1 VLNRSLNAQQVG
13 YRLSWVAMLSRIAS
27 LIYALG
33 ILFFYPHP
41 IIAARTGNLLVL
53 WIVVAL
59 YTFGLAIALFVRS
72 DTWLRSTSFIM
83 FDTLIAIVIVNLAGG
98 GYRNVFSLYSL
109 IPTVTTALSLPSA
122 DQPTRRAILFAGV
135 VIMSTLGFV
144 SSLYLDGYTLP
155 VIIEY
160 RQVDEVVLRSASYW
174 VTGGLLAALAAMMI
188 AWQHSRD
195 RANVLRGQAAV
206 EEERRRI
213 ATDIHDGVLSQLTA
227 LGRRAEY
234 ASLLL
239 AEDPKTAEE
248 EMLRIVAL
256 AGEVHEG
263 IRWIVRALR
272 QDPAQLTLGGE
283 LTRIADRFR
292 RNTNMMVE
300 LKLPVKEPQVP
311 VDTVRHLGY
320 IVTEALTNI
329 WKHAGVEEASVVV
342 RHINNRAIVQVVD
355 DGHGFDPVEVGS
367 GQAGLGLWN
376 MRERAQ
382 EVGGDIDIRSSNG
395 GGTQVTIS
403 IPLAEQDN
411 RNTTL

>member
-1 VLNRSLNAQQVG
+1 MLRLSLNAQQVG
-13 YRLSWVAMLSRIAS
+13 YWLSWVAMLIRIAS

-41 IIAARTGNLLVL
+41 IIAAQTAYLLVL
-53 WIVVAL
+53 LSVAAL
-59 YTFGLAIALFVRS
+59 YTLGLVVVLLIRADA
-72 DTWLRSTSFIM
+72 WLRSAPFII
-83 FDTLIAIVIVNLAGG
+83 FDTVFAILLVNLAGG
-98 GYRNVFSLYSL
+98 GYRNIFSLYSL
-109 IPTVTTALSLPSA
+109 TPTVTAALSLPSA
-122 DQPTRRAILFAGV
+122 EKPAQRAVLFVGV
-135 VIMSTLGFV
+135 VIVSTLGFI

-195 RANVLRGQAAV
+195 RANALREQAAV

-213 ATDIHDGVLSQLTA
+213 ATDIHDGVLSQLSA

-239 AEDPKTAEE
+239 SEDPETAEE
-248 EMLRIVAL
+248 EMLRVVGM

-283 LTRIADRFR
+283 LTRISDRFR
-292 RNTNMMVE
+292 RNTNLMVE
-300 LKLPVKEPQVP
+300 LKLPVDEPQVP
-311 VDTVRHLGY
+311 VDTIRHLGY
-320 IVTEALTNI
+320 IVTEALTNT
-329 WKHAGVEEASVVV
+329 WKHAGVDEATVVV
-342 RHINNRAIVQVVD
+342 RRVDHQAIVQVLD
-355 DGHGFDPVEVGS
+355 EGQGFDPVEVGS
-367 GQAGLGLWN
+367 GQTGLGLWN

-382 EVGGDIDIRSSNG
+382 EIGGDVDIRSSLG
-395 GGTQVTIS
+395 SGTQVTVS
-403 IPLAEQDN
+403 VPLIEHEGGKE
-411 RNTTL
+411 

>member
-1 VLNRSLNAQQVG
+1 MRHSLTAQQVG
-13 YRLSWVAMLSRIAS
+13 YWLSWLAMLSRVAS

-41 IIAARTGNLLVL
+41 IIAARTANLLML
-53 WIVVAL
+53 WGVAAV
-59 YTFGLAIALFVRS
+59 YTLGLAVLLLTQAGH
-72 DTWLRSTSFIM
+72 WLRSAPFIV
-83 FDTLIAIVIVNLAGG
+83 FDTLLAILIVNLAGG
-98 GYRNVFSLYSL
+98 GYRNIFSLYSL

-122 DQPTRRAILFAGV
+122 DKPLRRAALFVSV
-135 VIMSTLGFV
+135 VVMSTVGFG
-144 SSLYLDGYTLP
+144 SSLYFDGYTLP

-195 RANVLRGQAAV
+195 RANALREQAAV

-213 ATDIHDGVLSQLTA
+213 ATDIHDGVLSQLSA
-227 LGRRAEY
+227 LSRRAEY

-239 AEDPKTAEE
+239 AEDAQAAEE
-248 EMLRIVAL
+248 EMLRVVTL

-283 LTRIADRFR
+283 LTRIADRFQ
-292 RNTNMMVE
+292 RNTGLVVE
-300 LKLPVKEPQVP
+300 LKLPVTEPQVP
-311 VDTVRHLGY
+311 VDAIRHMGY
-320 IVTEALTNI
+320 IVTEALTNV
-329 WKHAGVEEASVVV
+329 WKHAGVEAATVVV
-342 RHINNRAIVQVVD
+342 RRTNGQATVQVID
-355 DGHGFDPVEVGS
+355 EGEGFDPVEVGS
-367 GQAGLGLWN
+367 GRAGLGLWN

-382 EVGGDIDIRSSNG
+382 EIGGDIDLRSSIG
-395 GGTQVTIS
+395 SGTQVTIVV
-403 IPLAEQDN
+403 PLVAHRDS
-411 RNTTL
+411 RV

>member
-1 VLNRSLNAQQVG
+1 MRHSLTAQQVG
-13 YRLSWVAMLSRIAS
+13 YWLSWLAMLSRVAS

-41 IIAARTGNLLVL
+41 IIAARTANLLML
-53 WIVVAL
+53 WGVAAV
-59 YTFGLAIALFVRS
+59 YTLGLAVLLLTQAGH
-72 DTWLRSTSFIM
+72 WLRSAPFIV
-83 FDTLIAIVIVNLAGG
+83 FDTLLAILIVNLAGG
-98 GYRNVFSLYSL
+98 GYRNIFSLYSL

-122 DQPTRRAILFAGV
+122 DKPLRRAALFVSV
-135 VIMSTLGFV
+135 VVMSTVGFG
-144 SSLYLDGYTLP
+144 SSLYFDGYTLP

-195 RANVLRGQAAV
+195 RANALREQAAV

-213 ATDIHDGVLSQLTA
+213 ATDIHDGVLSQLSA
-227 LGRRAEY
+227 LSRRAEY

-239 AEDPKTAEE
+239 AEDAQAAEE
-248 EMLRIVAL
+248 EMLRVVTL

-283 LTRIADRFR
+283 LTRIADRFQ
-292 RNTNMMVE
+292 RNTGLVVE
-300 LKLPVKEPQVP
+300 LKLPVTEPQVP
-311 VDTVRHLGY
+311 VDAIRHMGY
-320 IVTEALTNI
+320 IVTEALTNV
-329 WKHAGVEEASVVV
+329 WKHAGVEAATVVV
-342 RHINNRAIVQVVD
+342 RRTNGQATVQVID
-355 DGHGFDPVEVGS
+355 EGGGFDPVEVGS
-367 GQAGLGLWN
+367 GRAGLGLWN

-382 EVGGDIDIRSSNG
+382 EIGGDIDIRSSIG
-395 GGTQVTIS
+395 GGTQVTI
-403 IPLAEQDN
+403 IVPLVAHRDS
-411 RNTTL
+411 RA

>member
-1 VLNRSLNAQQVG
+1 
-13 YRLSWVAMLSRIAS
+13 MLSRVAA

-41 IIAARTGNLLVL
+41 IIAARNAYLLIL
-53 WIVVAL
+53 WVIVAV
-59 YTFGLAIALFVRS
+59 YTMGLIIILFIRA
-72 DTWLRSTSFIM
+72 DAWLRSTPFLV
-83 FDTLIAIVIVNLAGG
+83 FDTFFAILIVNLAGG
-98 GYRNVFSLYSL
+98 GYRNIFSLYSL

-122 DQPTRRAILFAGV
+122 DKPSRRAVLFAGV
-135 VIMSTLGFV
+135 VLMSTIGFA
-144 SSLYLDGYTLP
+144 SSLYRDGYTLS
-155 VIIEY
+155 VIIDN

-195 RANVLRGQAAV
+195 RANALREQAAV

-213 ATDIHDGVLSQLTA
+213 ATDIHDGVLSQLSA

-239 AEDPKTAEE
+239 AEDPKGAEE
-248 EMLRIVAL
+248 EMRRVVVL

-283 LTRIADRFR
+283 LTRIADRFE
-292 RNTNMMVE
+292 RNTGMTVA
-300 LKLPVKEPQVP
+300 LKLPGREPQVP
-311 VDTVRHLGY
+311 VDTIRHLGY
-320 IVTEALTNI
+320 IVTEALTNV
-329 WKHAGVEEASVVV
+329 WKHAGVEQAAVIV
-342 RHINNRAIVQVVD
+342 RHVDGRAIVQVVD
-355 DGHGFDPVEVGS
+355 EGRGFDPVEIGS
-367 GQAGLGLWN
+367 GQYGLGLWS

-382 EVGGDIDIRSSNG
+382 EVGGDIDIRSSTN

-403 IPLAEQDN
+403 VPLAEN
-411 RNTTL
+411 KNGGP

>member
-1 VLNRSLNAQQVG
+1 VRHSLTAQQVG
-13 YRLSWVAMLSRIAS
+13 YWLSWVAMLSRVAS

-41 IIAARTGNLLVL
+41 IIAARTANLLIL
-53 WIVVAL
+53 WVVAAL
-59 YTFGLAIALFVRS
+59 YTLGLAVLLLAQAGR
-72 DTWLRSTSFIM
+72 WLRSAPFIV
-83 FDTLIAIVIVNLAGG
+83 FDTLLAILIVNLAGG
-98 GYRNVFSLYSL
+98 GYRNIFSLYSL

-122 DQPTRRAILFAGV
+122 NKPFRRAALFVSV
-135 VIMSTLGFV
+135 VVMSTAGFV
-144 SSLYLDGYTLP
+144 SSLYFDGYTLP

-195 RANVLRGQAAV
+195 RTNALREQAAV

-213 ATDIHDGVLSQLTA
+213 ATDIHDGVLSQLSA
-227 LGRRAEY
+227 LSRRAEY

-239 AEDPKTAEE
+239 AEDAQAAEE
-248 EMLRIVAL
+248 EILRVVAL

-283 LTRIADRFR
+283 LTRIADRFQ
-292 RNTNMMVE
+292 RNTGLVVE
-300 LKLPVKEPQVP
+300 LKLPVNEPQVP
-311 VDTVRHLGY
+311 VDAIRHMGY
-320 IVTEALTNI
+320 IVTEALTNV
-329 WKHAGVEEASVVV
+329 WKHAGVGEATVVV
-342 RHINNRAIVQVVD
+342 RRTNGQATVQVID
-355 DGHGFDPVEVGS
+355 EGGGFDPVEVGS

-382 EVGGDIDIRSSNG
+382 EIGGDIDIRSSIG

-403 IPLAEQDN
+403 VPLVAHRDG
-411 RNTTL
+411 RA

>member
-1 VLNRSLNAQQVG
+1 MRHSLTAQQVG
-13 YRLSWVAMLSRIAS
+13 YWLSWLAMLSRVAS

-41 IIAARTGNLLVL
+41 IIAARTANLLML
-53 WIVVAL
+53 WGVAAV
-59 YTFGLAIALFVRS
+59 YTLGLAVLLLTQAGH
-72 DTWLRSTSFIM
+72 WLRSAPFIV
-83 FDTLIAIVIVNLAGG
+83 FDTLLAILIVNLAGG
-98 GYRNVFSLYSL
+98 GYRNIFSLYSL

-122 DQPTRRAILFAGV
+122 DKPLRRAALFVSV
-135 VIMSTLGFV
+135 VVMSTVGFG
-144 SSLYLDGYTLP
+144 SSLYFDGYTLP

-195 RANVLRGQAAV
+195 RANALREQAAV

-213 ATDIHDGVLSQLTA
+213 ATDIHDGVLSQLSA
-227 LGRRAEY
+227 LSRRAEY

-239 AEDPKTAEE
+239 AEDAQAAEE
-248 EMLRIVAL
+248 EMLRVVTL

-283 LTRIADRFR
+283 LTRIADRFQ
-292 RNTNMMVE
+292 RNTGLVVE
-300 LKLPVKEPQVP
+300 LKLPVTEPQVP
-311 VDTVRHLGY
+311 VDAIRHMGY
-320 IVTEALTNI
+320 IVTEALTNV
-329 WKHAGVEEASVVV
+329 WKHAGVEEATVVV
-342 RHINNRAIVQVVD
+342 RRTSGQATVQVID
-355 DGHGFDPVEVGS
+355 EGGGFDPVEVGS
-367 GQAGLGLWN
+367 GRAGLGLWN

-382 EVGGDIDIRSSNG
+382 EIGGDIDIRSSIG
-395 GGTQVTIS
+395 SGTQVTI
-403 IPLAEQDN
+403 IVPLVAHRDG
-411 RNTTL
+411 RA

>member
-1 VLNRSLNAQQVG
+1 MRHSLTAQQVG
-13 YRLSWVAMLSRIAS
+13 YWLSWLAMLSRVAS

-41 IIAARTGNLLVL
+41 IIAARTANLLML
-53 WIVVAL
+53 WGVAAV
-59 YTFGLAIALFVRS
+59 YTLGLAVLLLTQAGH
-72 DTWLRSTSFIM
+72 WLRSAPFIV
-83 FDTLIAIVIVNLAGG
+83 FDTLLAILIVNLAGG
-98 GYRNVFSLYSL
+98 GYRNIFSLYSL

-122 DQPTRRAILFAGV
+122 DKPLRRAALFVSV
-135 VIMSTLGFV
+135 VVMSTVGFG
-144 SSLYLDGYTLP
+144 SSLYFDGYTLP

-195 RANVLRGQAAV
+195 RANALREQAAV

-213 ATDIHDGVLSQLTA
+213 ATDIHDGVLSQLSA
-227 LGRRAEY
+227 LSRRAEY

-239 AEDPKTAEE
+239 AEDAQAAEE
-248 EMLRIVAL
+248 EMLRVVTL

-283 LTRIADRFR
+283 LTRIADRFQ
-292 RNTNMMVE
+292 RNTGLVVE
-300 LKLPVKEPQVP
+300 LKLPVTEPQVP
-311 VDTVRHLGY
+311 VDAIRHMGY
-320 IVTEALTNI
+320 IVTEALTNV
-329 WKHAGVEEASVVV
+329 WKHAGVEAATVVV
-342 RHINNRAIVQVVD
+342 RRSNGQATVQVID
-355 DGHGFDPVEVGS
+355 EGGGFDPVEVGS
-367 GQAGLGLWN
+367 GRAGLGLWN

-382 EVGGDIDIRSSNG
+382 EIGGDIDIRSSIG
-395 GGTQVTIS
+395 GGTQVTI
-403 IPLAEQDN
+403 IVPLVAHRDS
-411 RNTTL
+411 RA

>member
-1 VLNRSLNAQQVG
+1 VLRLSLNAQQVG
-13 YRLSWVAMLSRIAS
+13 YWLSWVAMLIRIAS

-41 IIAARTGNLLVL
+41 IIAAQTTYLLVL
-53 WIVVAL
+53 WSVAAL
-59 YTFGLAIALFVRS
+59 YSLGLVVVLLIRADA
-72 DTWLRSTSFIM
+72 WLRSAPFII
-83 FDTLIAIVIVNLAGG
+83 FDTFFAILLVNLAGG
-98 GYRNVFSLYSL
+98 GYRNIFSLYSL
-109 IPTVTTALSLPSA
+109 TPTVTAALSLPSA
-122 DQPTRRAILFAGV
+122 EKPARRAVLFVGV
-135 VIMSTLGFV
+135 VIVSTLGFV

-155 VIIEY
+155 VIIEN

-195 RANVLRGQAAV
+195 RANALREQAAV

-213 ATDIHDGVLSQLTA
+213 ATDIHDGVLSQLSA

-239 AEDPKTAEE
+239 SEDPETAEE
-248 EMLRIVAL
+248 EMLRVVGM

-283 LTRIADRFR
+283 LTRISDRFR
-292 RNTNMMVE
+292 RNTNLMVE
-300 LKLPVKEPQVP
+300 LKLPLNEPPVP

-320 IVTEALTNI
+320 IVTEALTNT
-329 WKHAGVEEASVVV
+329 WKHAGVDEASVVV
-342 RHINNRAIVQVVD
+342 RRVDSQAIVQVLD
-355 DGHGFDPVEVGS
+355 EGQGFDPVEVGS
-367 GQAGLGLWN
+367 GQTGLGLWN

-382 EVGGDIDIRSSNG
+382 EIGGDVDIRSSRG
-395 GGTQVTIS
+395 SGTQVTVS
-403 IPLAEQDN
+403 VPLIEHEDGQ
-411 RNTTL
+411 

>member
-1 VLNRSLNAQQVG
+1 MRHSLTAQQVG
-13 YRLSWVAMLSRIAS
+13 YWLSWLAMLSRVAS

-41 IIAARTGNLLVL
+41 IIAARTANLLML
-53 WIVVAL
+53 WVVAAL
-59 YTFGLAIALFVRS
+59 YTLGLAVLLLTHAGR
-72 DTWLRSTSFIM
+72 WLRSAPFIV
-83 FDTLIAIVIVNLAGG
+83 FDTLLAILIVNLAGG
-98 GYRNVFSLYSL
+98 GYRNIFSLYSL

-122 DQPTRRAILFAGV
+122 DKPLRRAALFVSVV
-135 VIMSTLGFV
+135 VISTAGFV

-195 RANVLRGQAAV
+195 RANALREQAAV

-213 ATDIHDGVLSQLTA
+213 ATDIHDGVLSQLSA
-227 LGRRAEY
+227 LSRRAEY

-239 AEDPKTAEE
+239 AEDAQAAEE
-248 EMLRIVAL
+248 EILRVVAL

-283 LTRIADRFR
+283 LTRIADRFQ
-292 RNTNMMVE
+292 RNTGLVVE
-300 LKLPVKEPQVP
+300 LKLPVNEPQVP
-311 VDTVRHLGY
+311 VDAIRHMGY
-320 IVTEALTNI
+320 IVTEALTNV
-329 WKHAGVEEASVVV
+329 WKHAGVGEATVVV
-342 RHINNRAIVQVVD
+342 RRTNGQATVQVID
-355 DGHGFDPVEVGS
+355 EGGGFDPVEVGS
-367 GQAGLGLWN
+367 GRAGLGLWN

-382 EVGGDIDIRSSNG
+382 EIGGDIDIRSSLG

-403 IPLAEQDN
+403 VPLVAHRDG
-411 RNTTL
+411 RT

>member
-1 VLNRSLNAQQVG
+1 VRHSLTAQQVG
-13 YRLSWVAMLSRIAS
+13 YWLSWVAMLSRVAS

-41 IIAARTGNLLVL
+41 IIAARTANLLIL
-53 WIVVAL
+53 WVVAAL
-59 YTFGLAIALFVRS
+59 YTLGLAVLLLAHAGR
-72 DTWLRSTSFIM
+72 WLRSAPFIV
-83 FDTLIAIVIVNLAGG
+83 FDTLLAILIVNLAGG
-98 GYRNVFSLYSL
+98 GYRNIFSLYSL

-122 DQPTRRAILFAGV
+122 DKPLRRAALFVSVV
-135 VIMSTLGFV
+135 VISTAGFV

-195 RANVLRGQAAV
+195 RANALREQAAV

-213 ATDIHDGVLSQLTA
+213 ATDIHDGVLSQLSA
-227 LGRRAEY
+227 LSRRAEY

-239 AEDPKTAEE
+239 AEDAQAAEE
-248 EMLRIVAL
+248 EMLRVVTL

-283 LTRIADRFR
+283 LTRIADRFQ
-292 RNTNMMVE
+292 RNTGLVVE
-300 LKLPVKEPQVP
+300 LKLPVNEPQVP
-311 VDTVRHLGY
+311 VDAIRHMGY
-320 IVTEALTNI
+320 IVTEALTNV
-329 WKHAGVEEASVVV
+329 WKHAGVGEAAVVV
-342 RHINNRAIVQVVD
+342 RRTNGQATVQVID
-355 DGHGFDPVEVGS
+355 EGGGFDPVEVGS
-367 GQAGLGLWN
+367 GRAGLGLWN

-382 EVGGDIDIRSSNG
+382 EIGGDIDIHSSIG

-403 IPLAEQDN
+403 VPLVAHRDG
-411 RNTTL
+411 RA

>member
-1 VLNRSLNAQQVG
+1 MLRSLNAQQVG
-13 YRLSWVAMLSRIAS
+13 YWLSWVAMLSRVAS

-41 IIAARTGNLLVL
+41 IIAARTSTLLILWAVAVVYTLALILILLVR
-53 WIVVAL
+53 AD
-59 YTFGLAIALFVRS
+59 S
-72 DTWLRSTSFIM
+72 WLRSAPFLI
-83 FDTLIAIVIVNLAGG
+83 FDTSLALLIVNLAGG
-98 GYRNVFSLYSL
+98 GYRNIFSLYSL

-122 DQPTRRAILFAGV
+122 ERPLRRATLFVGV
-135 VIMSTLGFV
+135 VVMSTVGFI
-144 SSLYLDGYTLP
+144 SSLYLDGYTLS

-160 RQVDEVVLRSASYW
+160 RQVDEVMLRGASYW

-195 RANVLRGQAAV
+195 RANALREQAAV

-213 ATDIHDGVLSQLTA
+213 ATDIHDGVLSQLSA

-239 AEDPKTAEE
+239 AEDPKAAEE
-248 EMLRIVAL
+248 EMMRVVAL

-292 RNTNMMVE
+292 RNTELTVD
-300 LKLPVKEPQVP
+300 LKLPASELQVP
-311 VDTVRHLGY
+311 VDTIRHLGY
-320 IVTEALTNI
+320 IVTEALTNV
-329 WKHAGVEEASVVV
+329 WKHAGVERATVVV
-342 RHINNRAIVQVVD
+342 RQNHGRATVQVLD
-355 DGHGFDPVEVGS
+355 EGKGFDLSTIGVGR
-367 GQAGLGLWN
+367 AGMGLFN

-382 EVGGDIDIRSSNG
+382 EIGGEIDIRSSVG
-395 GGTQVTIS
+395 DGTQVTVNV
-403 IPLAEQDN
+403 PLTGHRDG
-411 RNTTL
+411 T

>member
-1 VLNRSLNAQQVG
+1 MRHSLTAQQVG
-13 YRLSWVAMLSRIAS
+13 YWLSWLAMLSRVAS

-41 IIAARTGNLLVL
+41 IIAARTANLLML
-53 WIVVAL
+53 WVVAAV
-59 YTFGLAIALFVRS
+59 YTLGLAVLLLTHAGG
-72 DTWLRSTSFIM
+72 WLRSAPFIM
-83 FDTLIAIVIVNLAGG
+83 FDTLLAILIVNLAGG
-98 GYRNVFSLYSL
+98 GYRNIFSLYSL

-122 DQPTRRAILFAGV
+122 DKPLRRAALFVSV
-135 VIMSTLGFV
+135 VVMSTAGFV

-195 RANVLRGQAAV
+195 RANALREQAAV

-213 ATDIHDGVLSQLTA
+213 ATDIHDGVLSQLSA
-227 LGRRAEY
+227 LSRRAEY

-239 AEDPKTAEE
+239 AEDAQAAEE
-248 EMLRIVAL
+248 EMLRVVTL

-283 LTRIADRFR
+283 LTRIADRFQ
-292 RNTNMMVE
+292 RNTGLVVE
-300 LKLPVKEPQVP
+300 LKLPVNEPQVP
-311 VDTVRHLGY
+311 VDAIRHMGY
-320 IVTEALTNI
+320 IVTEALTNV
-329 WKHAGVEEASVVV
+329 WKHAGVEEATVVV
-342 RHINNRAIVQVVD
+342 RRTNGQATVQVID
-355 DGHGFDPVEVGS
+355 EGGGFDPVEVGS
-367 GQAGLGLWN
+367 GRAGLGLWN

-382 EVGGDIDIRSSNG
+382 EIGGDIDIRSSIG
-395 GGTQVTIS
+395 GGTQVTI
-403 IPLAEQDN
+403 IVPLVAHRDG
-411 RNTTL
+411 RA

>member
-1 VLNRSLNAQQVG
+1 MRHSLTAQQVG
-13 YRLSWVAMLSRIAS
+13 YWLSWLAMLSRVAS

-41 IIAARTGNLLVL
+41 IIAARTATLLML
-53 WIVVAL
+53 WSVAAV
-59 YTFGLAIALFVRS
+59 YTLGLAVLLLTHAGH
-72 DTWLRSTSFIM
+72 WLRSAPFIV
-83 FDTLIAIVIVNLAGG
+83 FDTLLAILIVNLAGG
-98 GYRNVFSLYSL
+98 GYRNIFSLYSL

-122 DQPTRRAILFAGV
+122 DKPLRRAALFVSV
-135 VIMSTLGFV
+135 VVMSTVGFV
-144 SSLYLDGYTLP
+144 SSLYFDGYTLP

-195 RANVLRGQAAV
+195 RANALREQAAV

-213 ATDIHDGVLSQLTA
+213 ATDIHDGVLSQLSA

-239 AEDPKTAEE
+239 AEDAQAAEE
-248 EMLRIVAL
+248 EMLRVVTL

-283 LTRIADRFR
+283 LTRIADRFQ
-292 RNTNMMVE
+292 RNTGLVVE
-300 LKLPVKEPQVP
+300 LKLPVTEPQVP
-311 VDTVRHLGY
+311 VDAIRHMGY
-320 IVTEALTNI
+320 IVTEALTNV
-329 WKHAGVEEASVVV
+329 WKHAGVEAATVVV
-342 RHINNRAIVQVVD
+342 RRTNGQATVQVID
-355 DGHGFDPVEVGS
+355 EGGGFDPVEVGS
-367 GQAGLGLWN
+367 GRAGLGLWN

-382 EVGGDIDIRSSNG
+382 EIGGDIDIRSSIG
-395 GGTQVTIS
+395 SGTQVTI
-403 IPLAEQDN
+403 IVPLVAHRDG
-411 RNTTL
+411 RA

>member
-1 VLNRSLNAQQVG
+1 MRHSLTAQQVG
-13 YRLSWVAMLSRIAS
+13 YWLSWLAMLSRVAS

-41 IIAARTGNLLVL
+41 IIAARTANLLML
-53 WIVVAL
+53 WGVAAV
-59 YTFGLAIALFVRS
+59 YTLGLAVLLLTQAGH
-72 DTWLRSTSFIM
+72 WLRSSPFIV
-83 FDTLIAIVIVNLAGG
+83 FDTLLAILIVNLAGG
-98 GYRNVFSLYSL
+98 GYRNIFSLYSL

-122 DQPTRRAILFAGV
+122 DKPLRRAALFVSV
-135 VIMSTLGFV
+135 VVMSTVGFG
-144 SSLYLDGYTLP
+144 SSLYFDGYTLP

-195 RANVLRGQAAV
+195 RANALREQAAV

-213 ATDIHDGVLSQLTA
+213 ATDIHDGVLSQLSA
-227 LGRRAEY
+227 LSRRAEY

-239 AEDPKTAEE
+239 AEDAQAAEE
-248 EMLRIVAL
+248 EMLRVVTL

-283 LTRIADRFR
+283 LTRIADRFQ
-292 RNTNMMVE
+292 RNTGLVVE
-300 LKLPVKEPQVP
+300 LKLPVTEPQVP
-311 VDTVRHLGY
+311 VDAIRHMGY
-320 IVTEALTNI
+320 IVTEALTNV
-329 WKHAGVEEASVVV
+329 WKHAGVEAATVVV
-342 RHINNRAIVQVVD
+342 RRTNGQATVQVID
-355 DGHGFDPVEVGS
+355 EGEGFDPVEVGS
-367 GQAGLGLWN
+367 GRAGLGLWN

-382 EVGGDIDIRSSNG
+382 EIGGDIDLRSSIG
-395 GGTQVTIS
+395 SGTQVTIVV
-403 IPLAEQDN
+403 PLVAHRDS
-411 RNTTL
+411 RV

>member
-1 VLNRSLNAQQVG
+1 MLRHSLNAQQVG
-13 YRLSWVAMLSRIAS
+13 YWLSWVAMLSRVAS

-41 IIAARTGNLLVL
+41 IIAARAGNLLVL
-53 WIVVAL
+53 WFVAAIYTLGLVVAL
-59 YTFGLAIALFVRS
+59 LFRV
-72 DTWLRSTSFIM
+72 DGWLRATPFIV
-83 FDTLIAIVIVNLAGG
+83 FDTLLAIVIVNLAGG

-109 IPTVTTALSLPSA
+109 VPTVTTALSLPSA
-122 DQPTRRAILFAGV
+122 DKPSRRAVLFVGV
-135 VIMSTLGFV
+135 VVMSTGGFV
-144 SSLYLDGYTLP
+144 SSLYFDGYTLP

-195 RANVLRGQAAV
+195 RANALREQAVV

-213 ATDIHDGVLSQLTA
+213 ATDIHDGVLSQLSA

-239 AEDPKTAEE
+239 AEDPITAEAE
-248 EMLRIVAL
+248 ILRVVTL

-292 RNTNMMVE
+292 RNTGLMVE
-300 LKLPVKEPQVP
+300 LTLPVDEPQVP
-311 VDTVRHLGY
+311 VDTIRHLGY
-320 IVTEALTNI
+320 IVTEALTNV
-329 WKHAGVEEASVVV
+329 WKHAGVESAAVVV
-342 RHINNRAIVQVVD
+342 HRLNSQSMVQVVD
-355 DGHGFDPVEVGS
+355 EGRGFDPAEVGS
-367 GQAGLGLWN
+367 GQTGLGLWN

-382 EVGGDIDIRSSNG
+382 EIGGDIDIRSSIGN
-395 GGTQVTIS
+395 GTQVTIS
-403 IPLAEQDN
+403 IPLVGHGN
-411 RNTTL
+411 GRT

>member
-1 VLNRSLNAQQVG
+1 
-13 YRLSWVAMLSRIAS
+13 MLSRVTS

-41 IIAARTGNLLVL
+41 IIAARTSRLLVL
-53 WIVVAL
+53 WAVVAL
-59 YTFGLAIALFVRS
+59 YTLGLIIILLVRA
-72 DTWLRSTSFIM
+72 DRWLRSAPFLV
-83 FDTLIAIVIVNLAGG
+83 FDTCLALTIVNLAGG
-98 GYRNVFSLYSL
+98 GYRNIFSLYSL

-122 DQPTRRAILFAGV
+122 DKPFRRAALFAGV
-135 VIMSTLGFV
+135 VVTSTAGFA

-155 VIIEY
+155 VIIDY

-174 VTGGLLAALAAMMI
+174 VTGGLLAALAALMI

-195 RANVLRGQAAV
+195 RANALREQAAV

-213 ATDIHDGVLSQLTA
+213 ATDIHDGVLSQLSA

-239 AEDPKTAEE
+239 AEDPKAAEE
-248 EMLRIVAL
+248 EMLRVMML

-292 RNTNMMVE
+292 RNTDLMVE
-300 LKLPVKEPQVP
+300 LKLPTNEPQVP
-311 VDTVRHLGY
+311 VDTIRHLGY
-320 IVTEALTNI
+320 IVTEALTNT
-329 WKHAGVEEASVVV
+329 WKHAGVEQATVIV
-342 RHINNRAIVQVVD
+342 RHVDSRAIVQVMD
-355 DGHGFDPVEVGS
+355 EGRGFDPVLVGS
-367 GQAGLGLWN
+367 GRAGLGLWN

-382 EVGGDIDIRSSNG
+382 EIGGDIDIRSSPG
-395 GGTQVTIS
+395 DGTQVTVS
-403 IPLAEQDN
+403 IPLPGTRKN
-411 RNTTL
+411 

>member
-1 VLNRSLNAQQVG
+1 
-13 YRLSWVAMLSRIAS
+13 MLSRVAS

-41 IIAARTGNLLVL
+41 IIAARASNLLVL
-53 WIVVAL
+53 WFVAAIYTLGMVVAL
-59 YTFGLAIALFVRS
+59 LIRVDG
-72 DTWLRSTSFIM
+72 WLRAAPFIV
-83 FDTLIAIVIVNLAGG
+83 FDTLLAIVIVNLAGG

-109 IPTVTTALSLPSA
+109 VPTVTTALSLPSA
-122 DQPTRRAILFAGV
+122 DKPSRRTVLFVGV
-135 VIMSTLGFV
+135 VVMSTVGFV
-144 SSLYLDGYTLP
+144 SSLYFDGYTLP

-195 RANVLRGQAAV
+195 RANALREQAVV

-213 ATDIHDGVLSQLTA
+213 ATDIHDGVLSQLSA

-239 AEDPKTAEE
+239 AEDPITAEE
-248 EMLRIVAL
+248 EILRVVTL

-292 RNTNMMVE
+292 RNTGLMVE
-300 LKLPVKEPQVP
+300 LTLPVDEPQVP
-311 VDTVRHLGY
+311 VDTIRHLGY
-320 IVTEALTNI
+320 IVTEALTNV
-329 WKHAGVEEASVVV
+329 WKHAGVDGASVVV
-342 RHINNRAIVQVVD
+342 NRLNGQAMVQVVD
-355 DGHGFDPVEVGS
+355 EGQGFDPVEVGS
-367 GQAGLGLWN
+367 GQTGLGLWN

-382 EVGGDIDIRSSNG
+382 EIGGDIDIRSSIGN
-395 GGTQVTIS
+395 GTQVTIS
-403 IPLAEQDN
+403 IPLVGRGNGQ
-411 RNTTL
+411 T

>member
-1 VLNRSLNAQQVG
+1 MLNLSLNAQQVG
-13 YRLSWVAMLSRIAS
+13 YRLSWVAMLSRVAS

-41 IIAARTGNLLVL
+41 IIAARTANLLVL
-53 WIVVAL
+53 W
-59 YTFGLAIALFVRS
+59 AIAAVYTGGLVLVLLIRADS
-72 DTWLRSTSFIM
+72 WLRSTSFIAL
-83 FDTLIAIVIVNLAGG
+83 DTFLAIIIVNLAGG
-98 GYRNVFSLYSL
+98 GYRNIFSLYSL

-122 DQPTRRAILFAGV
+122 DRSSRRAVLFVGV
-135 VIMSTLGFV
+135 VIVSTLGFV

-213 ATDIHDGVLSQLTA
+213 ATDIHDGVLSQLSA

-248 EMLRIVAL
+248 EMVRIVAL

-292 RNTNMMVE
+292 RNTGLMVE
-300 LKLPVKEPQVP
+300 LKLPINEPQVP
-311 VDTVRHLGY
+311 VDTIRHLGY

-329 WKHAGVEEASVVV
+329 WKHAGVEVATVIVRRVNDHAVV
-342 RHINNRAIVQVVD
+342 QMVD

-367 GQAGLGLWN
+367 EQTGLGLWN

-382 EVGGDIDIRSSNG
+382 EIGGDIDIRSSIGN
-395 GGTQVTIS
+395 GTQVTVS
-403 IPLAEQDN
+403 VPLSRH
-411 RNTTL
+411 RNGTT

>member
-1 VLNRSLNAQQVG
+1 MRHSLTAQQVG
-13 YRLSWVAMLSRIAS
+13 YWLSWLAMLSRVAS

-41 IIAARTGNLLVL
+41 IIAARTANLLML
-53 WIVVAL
+53 WVVAAV
-59 YTFGLAIALFVRS
+59 YTLGLAVLLLTHAGH
-72 DTWLRSTSFIM
+72 WLRSAPFIV
-83 FDTLIAIVIVNLAGG
+83 FDTLLAILIVNLAGG
-98 GYRNVFSLYSL
+98 GYRNIFSLYSL

-122 DQPTRRAILFAGV
+122 DKPLRRAALFVSV
-135 VIMSTLGFV
+135 VVMSTAGFM

-195 RANVLRGQAAV
+195 RANALREQAAV

-213 ATDIHDGVLSQLTA
+213 ATDIHDGVLSQLSA
-227 LGRRAEY
+227 LSRRAEY

-239 AEDPKTAEE
+239 AEDAQAAEE
-248 EMLRIVAL
+248 EMLRVVTL

-283 LTRIADRFR
+283 LTRIADRFQ
-292 RNTNMMVE
+292 RNTGLVVE
-300 LKLPVKEPQVP
+300 LKLPVTEPQVP
-311 VDTVRHLGY
+311 VDAIRHMGY
-320 IVTEALTNI
+320 IVTEALTNV
-329 WKHAGVEEASVVV
+329 WKHAGVEEATVVV
-342 RHINNRAIVQVVD
+342 RRTNGQATVQVID
-355 DGHGFDPVEVGS
+355 DGGGFDPVEVGS
-367 GQAGLGLWN
+367 GRAGLGLWN

-382 EVGGDIDIRSSNG
+382 EIGGDIDIRSSIG
-395 GGTQVTIS
+395 GGTQVTI
-403 IPLAEQDN
+403 IVPLVVHRDGRA
-411 RNTTL
+411 

>member
-1 VLNRSLNAQQVG
+1 MRHSLTAQQVG
-13 YRLSWVAMLSRIAS
+13 YWLSWLAMLSRVAS

-41 IIAARTGNLLVL
+41 IIAARTANLLML
-53 WIVVAL
+53 WVVAAV
-59 YTFGLAIALFVRS
+59 YTSGLAVLLLTHAGG
-72 DTWLRSTSFIM
+72 WLRSASFIM
-83 FDTLIAIVIVNLAGG
+83 FDTLLAILIVNLAGG
-98 GYRNVFSLYSL
+98 GYRNIFSLYSL

-122 DQPTRRAILFAGV
+122 DKPLRRAALFVSV
-135 VIMSTLGFV
+135 VVMSTAGFV
-144 SSLYLDGYTLP
+144 SSLYFDGYTLP

-195 RANVLRGQAAV
+195 RTNALREQAAV

-213 ATDIHDGVLSQLTA
+213 ATDIHDGVLSQLSA
-227 LGRRAEY
+227 LSRRAEY

-239 AEDPKTAEE
+239 AEDAQAAEE
-248 EMLRIVAL
+248 EMLRVVTL

-283 LTRIADRFR
+283 LTRIADRFQ
-292 RNTNMMVE
+292 RNTGLVVE
-300 LKLPVKEPQVP
+300 LKLPVTEPQVP
-311 VDTVRHLGY
+311 VDAIRHMGY
-320 IVTEALTNI
+320 IVTEALTNV
-329 WKHAGVEEASVVV
+329 WKHAGVEEAIVVV
-342 RHINNRAIVQVVD
+342 RRTNGQAKVQVID
-355 DGHGFDPVEVGS
+355 EGGGFDPVEIGS
-367 GQAGLGLWN
+367 GRAGLGLWN

-382 EVGGDIDIRSSNG
+382 EIGGDIDIRSSIG
-395 GGTQVTIS
+395 SGTQVTI
-403 IPLAEQDN
+403 IVPLVAHRDG
-411 RNTTL
+411 RA